1 MKESKNQLSS
11 FINKSVVKIA
21 GAIHGKSRI
30 NYFKK
35 APKAFEIVMD
45 MERYVRKIDFE
56 PKFKELIKLLASK
69 INGCKYCIDL
79 HTKGAI
85 KHKANEEELKQL
97 LHWRD
102 TDIFTSKEKIAFEL
116 TEHLTLVSEH
126 GVPDELYTRV
136 REHFN
141 EEEYVN
147 LVLIINQINTWNRI
161 SIAMGNEIK

>member
-1 MKESKNQLSS
+1 M
-11 FINKSVVKIA
+11 KIA

-45 MERYVRKIDFE
+45 MERYVRKIKFD
-56 PKFKELIKLLASK
+56 PKLKELIKLLASK
-69 INGCKYCIDL
+69 INGCEYCIHL

-85 KHKANEEELKQL
+85 KHKAKEDELEQL
-97 LHWRD
+97 LNWRD
-102 TDIFTSKEKIAFEL
+102 TAIFNSKEKIAFEL

-126 GVPDELYTRV
+126 GVPDELYLRV
-136 REHFN
+136 REHFD
-141 EEEYVN
+141 EEEYVE

-161 SIAMGNEIK
+161 SISMGTEV